1 MLLPLIER
9 ESSEEGSR
17 FRAVIF
23 TVLRWVFICM
33 STPGEWKRHEV
44 VERHGVA
51 MDGRIEEGGEGKRE
65 EEVMVSKDRT
75 RRKILNTHL

>member
-33 STPGEWKRHEV
+33 STPGSCQ
-44 VERHGVA
+44 RHGVVQRNGVV
-51 MDGRIEEGGEGKRE
+51 MEG
-65 EEVMVSKDRT
+65 
-75 RRKILNTHL
+75 